1 MKTQVRKTK
10 TRITAKVIFESIEER
25 PDGLICV
32 RMWERTPFLTRAQI
46 EDYLYEFRYLPEEE
60 LTKLEKKLS
69 RYEQKNPP
77 KQARRTGDVT
87 IFLP

>member
-1 MKTQVRKTK
+1 MKTKVRKTK

-46 EDYLYEFRYLPEEE
+46 EDYLYEFRYLPEDE
-60 LTKLEKKLS
+60 LKKLEKKLS
-69 RYEQKNPP
+69 RYEEKNPH
-77 KQARRTGDVT
+77 KEAWRTGDVI